1 MRRYFDKTQLEAL
14 AGPFSEFPVLLCPVC
29 RRISLELTYESF
41 ESLES
46 KAGHDDESWDPT
58 WDHGYFYGSISCPR
72 TPCGNKYAITG
83 RWRTDFEGISDSA
96 PGMPGEAEFVSYL
109 SVTYIL
115 PAFPLMDYPDGVPDK
130 VREAVAGAAQVVLS
144 DASAAANRL
153 RTAIEVLLD
162 AKQVRQFKTGSRSDR
177 LTTHAR
183 IELFGRTNSSN
194 ASAAQHLMAMKVIGN
209 VGSHEREILPLSEV
223 LTGMEH
229 FARALELIYDRGE
242 KDLERRAA
250 LISKKGSHY
259 RVKRNP

>member
-1 MRRYFDKTQLEAL
+1 MQRYFDKTQLEAL

-29 RRISLELTYESF
+29 RRISLELAYESF
-41 ESLES
+41 ESPES
-46 KAGHDDESWDPT
+46 RAGHDDENWDPT
-58 WDHGYFYGSISCPR
+58 WDHGYFYGSLTCPR
-72 TPCGNKYAITG
+72 TPCSNKYAIAG
-83 RWRTDFEGISDSA
+83 RWRTDYAVISN
-96 PGMPGEAEFVSYL
+96 GMSGSSDGADFVNYL

-115 PAFPLMDYPDGVPDK
+115 PAFPLMDYPDDVPDK

-162 AKQVRQFKTGSRSDR
+162 AKQVRQFKTGSRSER
-177 LTTHAR
+177 LNTHTR
-183 IELFGRTNSSN
+183 IELFGRTD

-223 LTGMEH
+223 LAGMEH
-229 FARALELIYDRGE
+229 FARALEIIYDRKE